1 MNNSGRFCAIIQK
14 MKRLIC
20 FLTLAAL
27 SFAQTAEE
35 VALRVENTLRS
46 YRSFQANFEQLYF
59 SATVSVPLH
68 EKGKL
73 YFKKPN
79 LMKWEY
85 QDPEEKVFLIK
96 DDLFWD
102 YNKEEKQLIKY
113 NLSGGEHNSEVLS
126 LLSGQVALLD
136 HYTVELNPFPTET
149 PNPLQIKLTPKDE
162 ETADTFLLLEIDEK
176 TWFIQK
182 LISFDWT
189 GNKTEFRFSRIK
201 TNINLPNRT
210 FELRVPSDVEII
222 ENK

>member
-1 MNNSGRFCAIIQK
+1 
-14 MKRLIC
+14 MKRLFCIIT
-20 FLTLAAL
+20 LTAL

-46 YRSFQANFEQLYF
+46 YRSFQADFEQLYY
-59 SATVSVPLH
+59 SATVSTPLH

-73 YFKKPN
+73 YFKKPY

-96 DDLFWD
+96 DDFFWD

-113 NLSGGEHNSEVLS
+113 DLSGGEHNSEVLL

-136 HYTVELNPFPTET
+136 HYTVELNPFPTEN
-149 PNPLQIKLTPKDE
+149 PNTLQIKLTPKDE
-162 ETADTFLLLEIDEK
+162 ESADTFLLLEIDEK

-189 GNKTEFRFSRIK
+189 GNKTEFRFSKIK

>member
-1 MNNSGRFCAIIQK
+1 
-14 MKRLIC
+14 MKKLFC
-20 FLTLAAL
+20 FLTLVAL
-27 SFAQTAEE
+27 SFAQTAQE
-35 VALRVENTLRS
+35 VALRIENTLKS
-46 YRSFQANFEQLYF
+46 YQSLQANFEQLYY
-59 SATVSVPLH
+59 SATVSTPLH

-79 LMKWEY
+79 LMRWEY

-96 DDLFWD
+96 DDFFWD

-113 NLSGGEHNSEVLS
+113 DLSRGEQNTEVLF

-136 HYTVELNPFPTET
+136 NYSVELNPFPTENANT
-149 PNPLQIKLTPKDE
+149 IQLKLTPKDE
-162 ETADTFLLLEIDEK
+162 EGADTFLLLEIDEK

-182 LISFDWT
+182 LISFDWA

-201 TNINLPNRT
+201 TNINLPNKT

>member
-1 MNNSGRFCAIIQK
+1 
-14 MKRLIC
+14 MKKLFC
-20 FLTLAAL
+20 FLTLVAL
-27 SFAQTAEE
+27 SFAQTAQE
-35 VALRVENTLRS
+35 VALRIENTLKS
-46 YRSFQANFEQLYF
+46 YQSLQANFEQLYY
-59 SATVSVPLH
+59 SATVSTPLH

-79 LMKWEY
+79 LMRWEY

-96 DDLFWD
+96 DDFFWD

-113 NLSGGEHNSEVLS
+113 DLSRGEQNTEVLF

-136 HYTVELNPFPTET
+136 NYSVELNPFPTENANT
-149 PNPLQIKLTPKDE
+149 IQLKLTPKDE
-162 ETADTFLLLEIDEK
+162 EGADTFLLLEIDEK

-182 LISFDWT
+182 LISFDWA

-201 TNINLPNRT
+201 TNINLPNKT

-222 ENK
+222 ENN

>member
-1 MNNSGRFCAIIQK
+1 
-14 MKRLIC
+14 MKRLFC
-20 FLTLAAL
+20 FLTLAVL
-27 SFAQTAEE
+27 SFAQSAQE
-35 VALRVENTLRS
+35 VAMRVENTLRS
-46 YRSFQANFEQLYF
+46 FQSFQANFEQLYY
-59 SATVSVPLH
+59 SATVSMPLH

-113 NLSGGEHNSEVLS
+113 DLSRGEFNSEVLF
-126 LLSGQVALLD
+126 LLSGQVALRD
-136 HYTVELNPFPTET
+136 RYFVELNPFPTEN
-149 PNPLQIKLTPKDE
+149 PNTLQIKLTPKDE
-162 ETADTFLLLEIDEK
+162 EYADTFLLLEIDEK
-176 TWFIQK
+176 TWFIQT

-222 ENK
+222 ENN

>member
-1 MNNSGRFCAIIQK
+1 
-14 MKRLIC
+14 MKRFSCL
-20 FLTLAAL
+20 LTLLAL
-27 SFAQTAEE
+27 SFAQTAQE
-35 VALRVENTLRS
+35 VALRVENALRS
-46 YRSFQANFEQLYF
+46 YRSFQANFEQFYY
-59 SATVSVPLH
+59 SATISTPLH

-113 NLSGGEHNSEVLS
+113 DLSQGEQNTEVIS
-126 LLSGQVALLD
+126 LLSGKVSLLD
-136 HYTVELNPFPTET
+136 NYSVELNPFPTENANT
-149 PNPLQIKLTPKDE
+149 IQIKLTPKDE
-162 ETADTFLLLEIDEK
+162 EFADTFLLLEIDEK
-176 TWFIQK
+176 TWFIQT

-189 GNKTEFRFSRIK
+189 GNRTEFRFSKIK
-201 TNINLPNRT
+201 TNVTLQNKT
-210 FELRVPSDVEII
+210 FELRVPPDVEII

>member
-1 MNNSGRFCAIIQK
+1 
-14 MKRLIC
+14 MKKLFC
-20 FLTLAAL
+20 FLTLVAL
-27 SFAQTAEE
+27 SFAQTAQE
-35 VALRVENTLRS
+35 VALRIENTLRS
-46 YRSFQANFEQLYF
+46 YQSLQADFEQLYY
-59 SATVSVPLH
+59 SATVSTPLH

-79 LMKWEY
+79 LMRWEY

-96 DDLFWD
+96 DDFFWD

-113 NLSGGEHNSEVLS
+113 DLSRGEQNTEVLF

-136 HYTVELNPFPTET
+136 NYSVELNPFPTENANT
-149 PNPLQIKLTPKDE
+149 IQLKLTPKDE
-162 ETADTFLLLEIDEK
+162 EGADTFLLLEIDEK

-182 LISFDWT
+182 LISFDWA

-201 TNINLPNRT
+201 TNINLPNKI

>member
-1 MNNSGRFCAIIQK
+1 
-14 MKRLIC
+14 MKKLFC
-20 FLTLAAL
+20 FLTLVAL
-27 SFAQTAEE
+27 SFAQTAQE
-35 VALRVENTLRS
+35 VALRIENTLRS
-46 YRSFQANFEQLYF
+46 YQSLQANFEQLYY
-59 SATVSVPLH
+59 SATVSTPLH

-79 LMKWEY
+79 LMRWEY

-96 DDLFWD
+96 DDFFWD

-113 NLSGGEHNSEVLS
+113 DLSRGEQNTEVLF

-136 HYTVELNPFPTET
+136 NYSVELNPFPTENANT
-149 PNPLQIKLTPKDE
+149 IQLKLTPKDE
-162 ETADTFLLLEIDEK
+162 EGADTFLLLEIDEK
-176 TWFIQK
+176 KWFIQK
-182 LISFDWT
+182 LISFDWA

-201 TNINLPNRT
+201 TNINLPNKI

>member
-1 MNNSGRFCAIIQK
+1 M
-14 MKRLIC
+14 
-20 FLTLAAL
+20 AL
-27 SFAQTAEE
+27 SFAQTAQE
-35 VALRVENTLRS
+35 VALRVENALRS
-46 YRSFQANFEQLYF
+46 YRSFQANFEQFYY
-59 SATVSVPLH
+59 SATISTPLH

-113 NLSGGEHNSEVLS
+113 DLSQGEQNTEVIS
-126 LLSGQVALLD
+126 LLSGKVSLLD
-136 HYTVELNPFPTET
+136 NYSVELNPFPTENANT
-149 PNPLQIKLTPKDE
+149 IQIKLTPKDE
-162 ETADTFLLLEIDEK
+162 EFADTFLLLEIDEK
-176 TWFIQK
+176 TWFIQT

-189 GNKTEFRFSRIK
+189 GNRTEFRFSKIK
-201 TNINLPNRT
+201 TNVTLPNKT
-210 FELRVPSDVEII
+210 FELRVPPDVEII

>member
-1 MNNSGRFCAIIQK
+1 

-20 FLTLAAL
+20 LLTLLAL
-27 SFAQTAEE
+27 SFAQTAQE
-35 VALRVENTLRS
+35 VALRVENALRS
-46 YRSFQANFEQLYF
+46 YRSFQANFEQFYY
-59 SATVSVPLH
+59 SATISTPLH

-113 NLSGGEHNSEVLS
+113 DLSQGEQNTEVIS
-126 LLSGQVALLD
+126 LLSGKVSLLD
-136 HYTVELNPFPTET
+136 NYSVELNPFPTENANT
-149 PNPLQIKLTPKDE
+149 IQIKLTPKDE
-162 ETADTFLLLEIDEK
+162 EFADTFLLLEIDEK
-176 TWFIQK
+176 TWFIQT

-189 GNKTEFRFSRIK
+189 GNRTEFRFSKIK
-201 TNINLPNRT
+201 TNVTLPNKT
-210 FELRVPSDVEII
+210 FELRVPPDVEII
-222 ENK
+222 ENN

>member
-1 MNNSGRFCAIIQK
+1 
-14 MKRLIC
+14 MKRLFC
-20 FLTLAAL
+20 FLTLVAL
-27 SFAQTAEE
+27 SFAQTAQE
-35 VALRVENTLRS
+35 VALRIENTLRS
-46 YRSFQANFEQLYF
+46 YQSLQANFEQLYY
-59 SATVSVPLH
+59 SATVSTPLH

-96 DDLFWD
+96 DDFFWD

-113 NLSGGEHNSEVLS
+113 DLSRGEQNTEVLF

-136 HYTVELNPFPTET
+136 NYSVELNPFPTENANT
-149 PNPLQIKLTPKDE
+149 IQLKRTPKDE
-162 ETADTFLLLEIDEK
+162 EGADTFLLLEIDEK

-182 LISFDWT
+182 LISFDWA

-201 TNINLPNRT
+201 TNVNLPNKT
-210 FELRVPSDVEII
+210 FELRLPSDVEII